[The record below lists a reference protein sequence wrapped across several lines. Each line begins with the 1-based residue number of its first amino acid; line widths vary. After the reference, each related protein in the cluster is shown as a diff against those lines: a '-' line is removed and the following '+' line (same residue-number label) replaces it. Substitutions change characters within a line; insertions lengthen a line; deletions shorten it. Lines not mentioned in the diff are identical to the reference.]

1 VAARVRRALGDIAAA
16 HAAGDEVLVIAHG
29 GVISVF
35 ACDLLGSSFNS
46 LWRLRVDNCSLTV
59 VKPPRLVSINDT
71 SHLAPGL
78 GSQHLTRE

>member
-1 VAARVRRALGDIAAA
+1 MRGALARIGSAHGDE
-16 HAAGDEVLVIAHG
+16 DEVLVIAHG

-35 ACDLLGSSFNS
+35 ACDLLGSSFNA

-78 GSQHLTRE
+78 GSQHLTRA